1 MRAVKNIR
9 SKLESSKRILTE
21 GAKIITL
28 CFGISTLCSAHASA
42 LSAQEEVD
50 LQFTF
55 VPSLSISLSDSRIYI
70 DNLTPGNYANSNT
83 IRINVTTNSAF
94 GYTLTAT
101 VGNEEDYTSNEL
113 INADSK
119 ATFSSIDS
127 NAELTLNNFNPNYW
141 GYTTATSV
149 GSSSLY
155 SGLTYNAS
163 TIINKTM
170 SSSGR
175 AFREYPGTNTTNF
188 TIGAS
193 ASSDQLSGEY
203 TNVIGFELIA
213 NVDTDVYTFMQ
224 DVTKAQL
231 AALLPNIGD
240 TMILTDKRDYN
251 EYQITNIDGT
261 YWMTGNLQITG
272 VVTATLSNFTGADF
286 NISAGSLIS
295 GDSYS
300 EARSAY
306 YSDSDHPEYGAYYNY
321 CAASAGTVCN
331 SSTQTDSTVDICPA
345 GWRLPT
351 QAEIQAIA
359 NTSGANF
366 NLVTAG
372 YYNGG
377 ELRLAG
383 SRGYWWSA
391 TASNATGQY
400 ILYYNDSWNVD
411 HSGKRYGRSI
421 RCIKADD

>member
-28 CFGISTLCSAHASA
+28 CFGISTLCSTHVSA

-101 VGNEEDYTSNEL
+101 VGDENEIASNEL
-113 INADSK
+113 VNTDAE
-119 ATFSSIDS
+119 AVFSSLAS
-127 NAELTLNNFNPNYW
+127 NEKITLGNFENNYW

-155 SGLTYNAS
+155 SGLVYNAS

-170 SSSGR
+170 NSSGR
-175 AFREYPGTNTTNF
+175 AYREYPGTNTTNF
-188 TIGAS
+188 TIGAM
-193 ASSDQLSGEY
+193 ASGDQFSGDY
-203 TNVIGFELIA
+203 TNIIGFELIA
-213 NVDTDVYTFMQ
+213 NVDTDVYTYMQ

-231 AALLPNIGD
+231 ATLLPNTGD
-240 TMILTDKRDYN
+240 TIILTDKRDYN
-251 EYQITNIDGT
+251 EYQITSIDGD
-261 YWMTGNLQITG
+261 YWMTQNPRIMGT
-272 VVTATLSNFTGADF
+272 VTAELSNFTGADF
-286 NISAGSLIS
+286 NISAGSLTTGNDYITPRTA
-295 GDSYS
+295 YHNN
-300 EARSAY
+300 EA
-306 YSDSDHPEYGAYYNY
+306 YGVYYNY
-321 CAASAGTVCN
+321 VAATAGAIVGSTNTVEAY
-331 SSTQTDSTVDICPA
+331 QDICPK

-351 QAEIQAIA
+351 RDEQFSII
-359 NTSGANF
+359 NYKD
-366 NLVTAG
+366 
-372 YYNGG
+372 YYNPVYS
-377 ELRLAG
+377 G
-383 SRGYWWSA
+383 SYYGRTLYNTGKYGYWWSSSA
-391 TASNATGQY
+391 KSDSNRY
-400 ILYYNDSWNVD
+400 FLIYNNARLSIGEND
-411 HSGKRYGRSI
+411 RAAYGFSI